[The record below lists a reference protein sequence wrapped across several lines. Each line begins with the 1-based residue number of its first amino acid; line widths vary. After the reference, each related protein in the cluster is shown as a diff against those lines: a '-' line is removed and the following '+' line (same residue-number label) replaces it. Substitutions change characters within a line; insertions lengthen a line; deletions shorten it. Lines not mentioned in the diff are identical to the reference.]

1 MVASHLN
8 SMTTRILTL
17 GSLFLLLSGCSP
29 KTSDMLV
36 ARVGETPI
44 TLGDYENLYIKSN
57 GSREQA
63 ASSTMEERE
72 KFLGLMTNFRLKL
85 ADAYTQGLDRRPEV
99 KDEIKQYKGSL
110 TASYLTDREV
120 TAPGI
125 KKIFQRRQEEI
136 RASHI
141 LFTLAPT
148 ATPEDSAAA
157 YTKAYDVI
165 RMLKAGASFDSL
177 AVEYS
182 QDPSA
187 KQNRGDLYYFTGGQ
201 MVPAFE
207 DAAYAMKVGEVSSTP
222 IRTQFGLHIIKVIKR
237 KPAPGEVQSS
247 HIMIR
252 FEKQDPTPE
261 DTLAA
266 YMKIKAIQDSI
277 KAGVDFAMLAQRNS
291 EDPGSAARGGDLGMF
306 TRRRWVQAF
315 DEVAVEMKPG
325 QVSDIVRTIYGY
337 HIIKCVDAKPPKT
350 FEESQAEYRQLY
362 QQTGFQDD
370 YNKYLDRLKRE
381 TGYSLNEAVVSQF
394 IASLDTNTSTR
405 DTSWF
410 TGIPSELGRAP
421 MFKFTSRSISVD
433 SVVGIIKN
441 RPDMTNTPLRPASI
455 RSSLDKVGEQLVY
468 EVKSESIER
477 EHPEFGAIMKEY
489 TEGILLYQIEQ
500 DRVWNRIAVSDSAL
514 RLYHGQ
520 NKEKF
525 KFPDRVDFSALKVTN
540 DSAAQAFRARLVR
553 GETFERLAAED
564 SARLN
569 QPKSY
574 QTIFK
579 SGSSSLSAQTVKV
592 LAAVAKAL
600 QAETELKLNLIAHYD
615 TTGNTKTRGA
625 RLANARLSAIK
636 NHLIKKLRVAENR
649 LSTSTRL
656 AARGVSDSIA
666 AAMYVRVDLELAGR
680 RPLIGPIEH
689 AVLPPA
695 TDERSQHADSLTAG
709 EYSLPFSYQNSWYI
723 VRLNKKDPSR
733 IKTFEEA
740 GTEVSSAFQEYESK
754 RLEREW
760 LDGLK
765 VAHPV
770 VEYKEV
776 LKHAFAPNN

>member
-8 SMTTRILTL
+8 SMTTRVLTL
-17 GSLFLLLSGCSP
+17 GFLLLLISGCSP

-36 ARVGETPI
+36 AKVGETPI

-207 DAAYAMKVGEVSSTP
+207 DAAYGMNVGEVSSTP
-222 IRTQFGLHIIKVIKR
+222 IRTQFGVHIIKVLKR

-266 YMKIKAIQDSI
+266 YMKIKTIQDSI

-306 TRRRWVQAF
+306 TRRRWVQSF

-337 HIIKCVDAKPPKT
+337 HIIKCVNAKPPKT

-381 TGYSLNEAVVSQF
+381 TGYSLNETVVSQF

-410 TGIPSELGRAP
+410 TVIPSELGRAP

-489 TEGILLYQIEQ
+489 TEGILLYQVEQ
-500 DRVWNRIAVSDSAL
+500 DRVWNRIVVSDSAL

-540 DSAAQAFRARLVR
+540 DSAAHAFRARLVR

-569 QPKSY
+569 QPKGY

-579 SGSSSLSAQTVKV
+579 SGSSSLSPQTVKV
-592 LAAVAKAL
+592 LAAVAKVL
-600 QAETELKLNLIAHYD
+600 QAEADLKLNLVAHYD

-625 RLANARLSAIK
+625 RLANARLTAIK
-636 NHLIKKLRVAENR
+636 NHLTKKLRVAENR

-656 AARGVSDSIA
+656 TTRTVSDSVA
-666 AAMYVRVDLELAGR
+666 NAMYVRVDLELAGR

-689 AVLPPA
+689 AVLPPT
-695 TDERSQHADSLTAG
+695 TDERSQHADSLTVG

-776 LKHAFAPNN
+776 LKHAFAPIN